1 MKIETEALEDRQ
13 VQITVEI
20 PDERLQAAMRSTARR
35 LSRETR
41 IPGFRPGKAPYNII
55 INKFGEEIVFEE
67 TLDDLGKEIYR
78 QALEEAELDPYGPG
92 SLDEVVSRDPLVIRY
107 TVPLPPEVDL
117 GSYREIRI
125 SWEDPQ
131 VTDDALEA
139 VLEDLR
145 QRRAL
150 IEPADRPAQLSDVV
164 VLNISGELREPPDER
179 DATLLDNKGV
189 EVLVAEETD
198 WPIPGIVEHL
208 IDLEAG
214 DERHFEYEFPEDYP
228 SEDLQNLSADFHL
241 TCLEV
246 KSRIVPN
253 WSDDLARNIGE
264 YNDLLDLRLKIR
276 GDLLERAQH
285 QAEAEFAQRV
295 IEATI
300 EGATISYPPLL
311 LQDEVSEMR
320 TELERRLTGQNLSL
334 EDYLKIEKK
343 TDEELRSE
351 LEPRAIERLNR
362 ALILGKLVEVEEL
375 EVGEEEVSSEIDRI
389 IAPFKDQS
397 EDIRKSFDNPMSR
410 RHLTLDLL
418 TTKAIKHLVAIAK
431 DELEHI
437 EGNLAEKTSKVASH
451 EGVPDE
457 DNPSKE

>member
-1 MKIETEALEDRQ
+1 MKIDTEALEDRQ

-67 TLDDLGKEIYR
+67 ALDDLGKEIYR
-78 QALEEAELDPYGPG
+78 QALEEMELDPYGPG

-117 GSYREIRI
+117 GNYREIRI
-125 SWEDPQ
+125 PWEDPQ

-164 VLNISGELREPPDER
+164 VLNIRGELRDPPDGE

-198 WPIPGIVEHL
+198 WPIPGIVEHRVG
-208 IDLEAG
+208 LEAG
-214 DERHFEYEFPEDYP
+214 DERQFEYKFPEDYP
-228 SEDLQNLSADFHL
+228 SEDLQDLSADFQL

-246 KSRIVPN
+246 KSRIVPD

-276 GDLLERAQH
+276 ADLLERAQH
-285 QAEAEFAQRV
+285 QADAEYAQQV

-300 EGATISYPPLL
+300 EGATITYPPILL
-311 LQDEVSEMR
+311 RDEVGEMR
-320 TELERRLTGQNLSL
+320 AELERRLKGQNLSL

-351 LEPRAIERLNR
+351 LEPRAKERLDR

-375 EVGEEEVSSEIDRI
+375 EVGEEEVNSEIDRI

-418 TTKAIKHLVAIAK
+418 TTKAIKHLVAFAK
-431 DELEHI
+431 GESGPVKETI
-437 EGNLAEKTSKVASH
+437 VEKTSEVPPP

-457 DNPSKE
+457 DSLSKE

>member
-1 MKIETEALEDRQ
+1 MKIDTEALEDRQ

-55 INKFGEEIVFEE
+55 INKFGEDIIFEE
-67 TLDDLGKEIYR
+67 ALDDLGKDIYR
-78 QALEEAELDPYGPG
+78 QALEEMELNPYGPG
-92 SLDEVVSRDPLVIRY
+92 SLDEVVSRDPLIIRY

-117 GSYREIRI
+117 GNYREIRI
-125 SWEDPQ
+125 PWEDPQ

-164 VLNISGELREPPDER
+164 VLNINGELRDPPDER

-208 IDLEAG
+208 IGLEAG
-214 DERHFEYEFPEDYP
+214 DERNFEHTFPEDYP
-228 SEDLQNLSADFHL
+228 SEDLQDLSADFHL

-246 KSRIVPN
+246 KSRIVPE

-285 QAEAEFAQRV
+285 QADAEYAQRV
-295 IEATI
+295 IEAAI
-300 EGATISYPPLL
+300 EGASISYPPLL
-311 LQDEVSEMR
+311 LQDEVGEMR
-320 TELERRLTGQNLSL
+320 TELERRLMGQNLSL

-351 LEPRAIERLNR
+351 LEPRAKERLAR
-362 ALILGKLVEVEEL
+362 ALILGKVVEIEEL
-375 EVGEEEVSSEIDRI
+375 EVGEEEVSNEIDRI

-418 TTKAIKHLVAIAK
+418 TSKAIKHLVAIAK
-431 DELEHI
+431 GESEPI
-437 EGNLAEKTSKVASH
+437 EGIVTEKTS
-451 EGVPDE
+451 EGPQDESVPDE
-457 DNPSKE
+457 DSLSKE